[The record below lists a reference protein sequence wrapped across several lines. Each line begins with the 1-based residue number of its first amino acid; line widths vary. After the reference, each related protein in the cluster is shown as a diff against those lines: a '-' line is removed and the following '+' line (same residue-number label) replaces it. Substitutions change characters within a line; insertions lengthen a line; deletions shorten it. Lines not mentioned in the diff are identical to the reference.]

1 MHRLSTDLSGIGLRL
16 REIRK
21 TNDLTQQ
28 VMAAAIDV
36 TDRTY
41 KNYEQE
47 KRDLPAVAAI
57 TICDAFG
64 ISLEWLLVG
73 RGKARKSDDP
83 ELAEACAWAVLS
95 ENEVRQAALPIEKL
109 SKIIGFVAAQASQTE
124 EAPREV
130 TQKYF
135 DTL

>member
-1 MHRLSTDLSGIGLRL
+1 MSTELSGIGLRL

-47 KRDLPAVAAI
+47 KRDLPAAAAI

-64 ISLEWLLVG
+64 VSLEWLLAG
-73 RGKARKSDDP
+73 RGKARSSDNP
-83 ELAEACAWAVLS
+83 ELAEISAKAVLL
-95 ENEVRQAALPIEKL
+95 ENASRQTELPIEKL
-109 SKIIGFVAAQASQTE
+109 CKIIGFVASQAVQSGDAPTE
-124 EAPREV
+124 LA
-130 TQKYF
+130 TKYF